1 LLDLIAALSESH
13 SLVAISGT
21 DVKKM
26 SSIACSV
33 DLRLVPVTESD
44 LPGSQGKDGF
54 IHRGFKECFLR
65 MRGSLKVKVFEE
77 VERGATCITIAGY
90 SLGE

>member
-44 LPGSQGKDGF
+44 LPGSQGKDIF

>member
-1 LLDLIAALSESH
+1 LLDLIAALSDTR

-21 DVKKM
+21 NVKKM

-44 LPGSQGKDGF
+44 LPCSQGKDIY
-54 IHRGFKECFLR
+54 IHRGFKKCFLR
-65 MRGSLKVKVFEE
+65 MRGVLKVKVLEE
-77 VERGATCITIAGY
+77 VKRGATCITIAGY